1 MTTSIHNPVF
11 KIVSINSWFDLSS
24 SACSAR
30 ASKMA
35 ILLSAYNSFSKQC
48 FSSSNADYIIK
59 RVFVATCRI
68 SLEESFTKRSNEER
82 ISSRMIPL
90 RSPSNSMRARM
101 FYIQQP
107 DRKKPWQPSDGSRVG
122 GEIATARTSEWSI
135 LQPCGCRLECSASSA
150 VLRTEPKQ
158 RPQDR
163 NRSNIVVIWLRCSA
177 EKTRNIHTSMFVF
190 RKEALPYW
198 RINENT
204 EATLWTH
211 ISNPYIN
218 SYCFYFTPL
227 RQDIPRI
234 HKRTQIHTFEHTRNC
249 T

>member
-24 SACSAR
+24 SVCSAR

-48 FSSSNADYIIK
+48 FSSSNAHYMIK

-68 SLEESFTKRSNEER
+68 SLEESFTKRSSEER

-107 DRKKPWQPSDGSRVG
+107 DPKETLTAIRRIARWRWDSNGSSIRM
-122 GEIATARTSEWSI
+122 IDSATMWMSFGMFCIKCCA
-135 LQPCGCRLECSASSA
+135 PH
-150 VLRTEPKQ
+150 RTETTTSGQ
-158 RPQDR
+158 ESEQHCR
-163 NRSNIVVIWLRCSA
+163 NMAMMLCW
-177 EKTRNIHTSMFVF
+177 EDEEYT
-190 RKEALPYW
+190 
-198 RINENT
+198 
-204 EATLWTH
+204 
-211 ISNPYIN
+211 YIN
-218 SYCFYFTPL
+218 VCFQERSFAILKNKRKHRGNLMDTHFES
-227 RQDIPRI
+227 I
-234 HKRTQIHTFEHTRNC
+234 HKLVPLLLHSPETRYS
-249 T
+249 